1 MSYNIEHKHMKD
13 NLILQDKNYI
23 SAKRASIIFG
33 YTSDYVGQLCRS
45 GKLECKMIG
54 RSWFVSEESVIKHR
68 ETVAE
73 NTSVIS
79 ATTVASA
86 PIAVSIVSIDTKT
99 TFTVSLLLL
108 DSPKLVLVQPILVEE
123 SPIVSPIVVESLIS
137 PIAISARTSSDTDLN
152 TLVIDNKN
160 NLKKLV
166 LVSAFF
172 VFAFLFIF
180 RSFVFAPSLNGSN
193 TVASVISVSKD
204 IASGII
210 NSLSMIPNFASN
222 IFDHGSI
229 YDKQGL
235 AKVDKPPPVNSSS
248 ESFGGLAV
256 VPSSQSV
263 AKDELLKQKI
273 RDSFSDE
280 VEVKPDKSGTA
291 GIITPVFRKVKGD
304 DFVYVMVPV
313 KN

>member
-1 MSYNIEHKHMKD
+1 MKD

-23 SAKRASIIFG
+23 SAKRASIVFG

-45 GKLECKMIG
+45 GKLERKMIG

-68 ETVAE
+68 EAVAE
-73 NTSVIS
+73 NTSVN
-79 ATTVASA
+79 ATTVIA
-86 PIAVSIVSIDTKT
+86 PDTVVVSIVSIDTKT

-108 DSPKLVLVQPILVEE
+108 DSPKFVSMHSFFISE
-123 SPIVSPIVVESLIS
+123 SPVVSPIISPIVVEGFVSS
-137 PIAISARTSSDTDLN
+137 VSTPTAPAASVESVSSTSSV
-152 TLVIDNKN
+152 LVIDSKN

-166 LVSAFF
+166 LASAFF
-172 VFAFLFIF
+172 VFVFLFIF

-210 NSLSMIPNFASN
+210 NSLSMIPNFAFN

-235 AKVDKPPPVNSSS
+235 AKVDKPPPENSPG

-263 AKDELLKQKI
+263 QKDELLKQKI

-291 GIITPVFRKVKGD
+291 GIITPVFRKVRGN